1 MFHQTYY
8 QKQMLNFYGK
18 FAVSQ
23 SNAMYRAANL
33 VRPKK
38 GIMMA
43 KKRNFK
49 QKKGIHKNETYNHAR
64 HTSNAEM
71 FIHHAVFSTQA
82 SNFFGGY
89 FGAIGISFFFRIIFS
104 STMF

>member
-1 MFHQTYY
+1 MLTFNQSQTE
-8 QKQMLNFYGK
+8 KQELFTINE
-18 FAVSQ
+18 VSDLDY
-23 SNAMYRAANL
+23 ACRAANL

-49 QKKGIHKNETYNHAR
+49 QKKGIHKNKTYNHAR

-71 FIHHAVFSTQA
+71 LIHHAVFSIQ
-82 SNFFGGY
+82 GG
-89 FGAIGISFFFRIIFS
+89 IFV
-104 STMF
+104 